1 MTELVVRHIDF
12 RFDDSIPFH
21 WNPGNPYWGNLVNFI
36 TLMAPP
42 FERYAIRATRAA
54 LPRIHDQAVK
64 EDAELFCR
72 QEAQHARHH
81 RAHMTLLTR
90 KHPGLEGVLND
101 INASFEAMYRR
112 ESLDYHLAYVAT
124 VELCF
129 GPLASFV
136 IENREALFIDA
147 DPHIAGFMLWH
158 LVEELE
164 HRNSAIDIYRDVV
177 GSHAYRLK
185 TLAKTGRQLNEV
197 GRIAREGF
205 QPACASRSGW
215 GGGGRRA
222 GPVQFD
228 SPAATTGSAVS
239 TGGYAPALPP
249 ARPPAPAA
257 VGGPVVYRSGGGDG
271 HDPLLSTGPIS
282 TVTDAPGRT
291 QLVFE
296 EPW

>member
-205 QPACASRSGW
+205 NRHAP
-215 GGGGRRA
+215 A
-222 GPVQFD
+222 GPGGVEAGDVRAPFSSIPRRRQLALLCRLAGTLLPFHRPD
-228 SPAATTGSAVS
+228 RLRQPPWVGQWCTDQAAGMDMTRYYPQGRSA
-239 TGGYAPALPP
+239 L
-249 ARPPAPAA
+249 
-257 VGGPVVYRSGGGDG
+257 
-271 HDPLLSTGPIS
+271 
-282 TVTDAPGRT
+282 
-291 QLVFE
+291 
-296 EPW
+296 